1 MDPPI
6 NHFKRAIKSGQQ
18 QIGLWCSLASH
29 VTVEILSGS
38 GFDWLLLDTEHSPN
52 ELPMVYSQLQAAAAG
67 GRAHPIVRVPWND
80 MVVIKRYLD
89 AGVQTFLIPTVQTE
103 EEAKQA
109 VAATRYPPRGVRGFA
124 SASRSSRFGRI
135 KDYHTRA
142 EEEICV
148 LVQIE
153 TQQGLENLEAIGRVE
168 GVDGVFIGPSDLA
181 AALGHLGNPGH
192 PEVQEAIEQGIAT
205 IRAAGKAAGVLIAD
219 ETLARRY
226 LALGATFVAVG
237 SDVTLLARGAEALA
251 QKFAAN
257 SEERSSPSASVY

>member
-1 MDPPI
+1 MEEALDLPI
-6 NHFKRAIKSGQQ
+6 NSFKRAIKSGQL

-29 VTVEILSGS
+29 ISAEILSGS

-52 ELPMVYSQLQAAAAG
+52 ELPMVYSQLQAVAAG

-89 AGVQTFLIPTVQTE
+89 AGVQTLLIPTVQTE

-142 EEEICV
+142 AEEICV
-148 LVQIE
+148 LLQIE
-153 TQQGLENLEAIGRVE
+153 TQQGL
-168 GVDGVFIGPSDLA
+168 
-181 AALGHLGNPGH
+181 GNQGH
-192 PEVQEAIEQGIAT
+192 PEVKRVIEDAIGRIKACGNIPGILT
-205 IRAAGKAAGVLIAD
+205 GD
-219 ETLARRY
+219 ETLARRSIE
-226 LALGATFVAVG
+226 LGSLFTAVG
-237 SDVTLLARGAEALA
+237 SDTGLLT
-251 QKFAAN
+251 
-257 SEERSSPSASVY
+257 